1 MGEKKVRKVVR
12 LKELVGW
19 GRLVMLKELVG
30 VGSEEVGRSEE
41 KGWEEV
47 RLKELVGVGSE
58 EVGRSEEKGWEEVM
72 GLGIGRSNGGV
83 KSLNIV
89 TGRKKSSIF

>member
-1 MGEKKVRKVVR
+1 MGEEKVGEEVR

-47 RLKELVGVGSE
+47 
-58 EVGRSEEKGWEEVM
+58 M
-72 GLGIGRSNGGV
+72 GLGKVSKFKGVGRGG
-83 KSLNIV
+83 K
-89 TGRKKSSIF
+89 